1 VVAEA
6 TPACWIDASA
16 GIAGDMLL
24 AALIDVG
31 ADEDR
36 VRDAIASLG
45 VAGIGLHTTEDRRGG
60 FRCRRAHVAVHAE
73 EATHRHLPEI
83 HARIDRSALGEP
95 GREAARRTF
104 ALLAAAEGRVHGT
117 DPDEVHFHEV
127 GAHDALADVV
137 GTVAAAEDLGLL
149 RDGAEIVCSA
159 LAAGSGTVRSEHGVL
174 SVPTPALVHLAAQN
188 GLQLDGGD
196 LIGERSTPTG
206 AALVASLAR
215 PGAFPAMTV
224 HAVGTGGGHRD
235 TVDRPNITR
244 VVVGVRRSATP
255 GSSTR
260 EAVVLEATVDDL
272 DPQLWPSVLGAVRAA
287 GAWDCWT
294 TPMIARHGR
303 PGHVLTAICEETMR
317 RAVADAVLRHTSTSG
332 VRWSTWQR
340 ESLPRWSVTVE
351 VGPPDARRSVTVKT
365 VSLDSGVRR
374 SKPEIA
380 DVEAAAHALDLPV
393 GAVYAEAV
401 RRCHELDAR

>member
-6 TPACWIDASA
+6 APACWIDASA
-16 GIAGDMLL
+16 GVAGDMLL
-24 AALIDVG
+24 AALIDAG

-36 VRDAIASLG
+36 VREAIASLG

-60 FRCRRAHVAVHAE
+60 FRCRRAHVAVPAE
-73 EATHRHLPEI
+73 DRTHRHLAEI
-83 HARIDRSALGEP
+83 HARIDASALGER
-95 GREAARRTF
+95 GREVARRTF
-104 ALLAAAEGRVHGT
+104 ALLAAAEGQVHGM
-117 DPDEVHFHEV
+117 DPAEVHFHEV

-137 GTVAAAEDLGLL
+137 GTVTAAEDLGLL

-159 LAAGSGTVRSEHGVL
+159 LAAGSGTVRSEHGL
-174 SVPTPALVHLAAQN
+174 LPVPTPAVVHLAAQH
-188 GLQLDGGD
+188 GLALDGGD
-196 LIGERSTPTG
+196 LQGERSTPTG
-206 AALVASLAR
+206 AALVAALAR
-215 PGAFPAMTV
+215 PGDFPAMTV
-224 HAVGTGGGHRD
+224 HAVGTGGGRRD

-244 VVVGVRRSATP
+244 VVLGARRSGAP

-260 EAVVLEATVDDL
+260 EAIVLEATVDDL
-272 DPQLWPSVLGAVRAA
+272 DPQLWPSVLRAVRAA

-317 RAVADAVLRHTSTSG
+317 RPVADAVLRHTSTSG

-340 ESLPRWSVTVE
+340 ESLPRSSTTVE
-351 VGPPDARRSVTVKT
+351 VGPPDARRSITVKT

-374 SKPEIA
+374 SKPEIS
-380 DVEAAAHALDLPV
+380 DVEAAAEALDLPV
-393 GAVYAEAV
+393 AAVYAEAV
-401 RRCHELDAR
+401 RRCQELDAQ

>member
-1 VVAEA
+1 VTEA

-36 VRDAIASLG
+36 VREAIASLG
-45 VAGIGLHTTEDRRGG
+45 VPGISLHTTEDRRGG
-60 FRCRRAHVAVHAE
+60 FRCRRAHVTVHAE

-83 HARIDRSALGEP
+83 HARVDRSALAGP

-104 ALLAAAEGRVHGT
+104 ALLAVAEGRVHGT

-149 RDGAEIVCSA
+149 RAGAEIVCSA

-174 SVPTPALVHLAAQN
+174 PVPTPAVVHLAAQN

-196 LIGERSTPTG
+196 LLGERSTPTG
-206 AALVASLAR
+206 AALVAALAR
-215 PGAFPAMTV
+215 PGTFPAMTV
-224 HAVGTGGGHRD
+224 HAVGTGGGRRD

-244 VVVGVRRSATP
+244 IVLGARRSATP

-260 EAVVLEATVDDL
+260 EAVMLEATVDDL
-272 DPQLWPSVLGAVRAA
+272 DPQLWPSVLRAVRAA

-317 RAVADAVLRHTSTSG
+317 RPVADAVLRHTTTSG

-340 ESLPRWSVTVE
+340 ESLPRSSSTVQ
-351 VGPPDARRSVTVKT
+351 VGPPDARRSITVKT
-365 VSLDSGVRR
+365 VSLNSGVRR

-380 DVEAAAHALDLPV
+380 DVEAAADALGLPV
-393 GAVYAEAV
+393 AAVHAEAV